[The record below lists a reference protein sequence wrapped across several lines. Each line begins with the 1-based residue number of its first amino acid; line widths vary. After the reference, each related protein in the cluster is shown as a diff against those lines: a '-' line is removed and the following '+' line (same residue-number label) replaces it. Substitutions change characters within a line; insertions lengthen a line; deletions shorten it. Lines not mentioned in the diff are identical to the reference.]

1 MKKHF
6 LDRKDCC
13 GCAACA
19 QVCPR
24 HCIGMSSDAEGFL
37 YPVID
42 AEQCVDCHL
51 CEKVCPVLHPS
62 DERLPLKVYGAVS
75 HDREEQEQSSSGG
88 VFSVL
93 AHEVLRTGGVVF
105 GARYDDQWQ
114 VKLDYVTTEG
124 QLSLLRGSKYVQARV
139 DNAYIDALR
148 FLKEGRNV
156 LFSGTPCQIAGLR
169 HFLRDKYD
177 NLLTVDV
184 ACHGVPSPKV
194 WSDYLES
201 ATRLANRKKTGTLV
215 SAHDRN
221 PYMRAFL
228 DNLIL
233 RPSCYHC
240 KMKGG
245 RSGSDITIADFWGVQ
260 QLYPSIYDDRGTS
273 LILVNSSCGL
283 EAFQR
288 LPLRRQEVTYD
299 AVLRDNPAII
309 QSYTRNPKRDY
320 FFAELQKTND
330 VTTLIE
336 TCFRLPVVRRVKQM
350 VRQLTERLKG
360 FHGAPADVFEK
371 TSSLPA
377 AGWTK
382 EHISHV
388 NFRSKRR
395 GWEEFCL
402 EIKWENR
409 AQT

>member
-1 MKKHF
+1 
-6 LDRKDCC
+6 
-13 GCAACA
+13 
-19 QVCPR
+19 
-24 HCIGMSSDAEGFL
+24 
-37 YPVID
+37 
-42 AEQCVDCHL
+42 
-51 CEKVCPVLHPS
+51 
-62 DERLPLKVYGAVS
+62 
-75 HDREEQEQSSSGG
+75 
-88 VFSVL
+88 
-93 AHEVLRTGGVVF
+93 
-105 GARYDDQWQ
+105 
-114 VKLDYVTTEG
+114 VTTEG

-299 AVLRDNPAII
+299 AVLRDNPALI
-309 QSYTRNPKRDY
+309 QSYTPNPKRDY